1 MKNELTEKQKRFVEE
16 YVIDLNAAAAARRS
30 GYAANNSD
38 KIGSELLGKTRVHL
52 AIQEKMKARSLKMN
66 ITAELIIQE
75 LAAIAFSNPQDFFEI
90 KNNQI
95 QLKNDILVD
104 GKRSKAIGA
113 VTLGKHGTTVHFLD
127 RLRALDMLLK
137 HIALN
142 PKLEDDGQETGLQ
155 RIRRIVHERA
165 LREIEKKKTAT
176 DS

>member
-16 YVIDLNAAAAARRS
+16 YIIDLNAAAAARRS
-30 GYAANNSD
+30 GYAENNSD

-52 AIQEKMKARSLKMN
+52 AIQEKLKARSLKLN
-66 ITAELIIQE
+66 ITADLIVQE
-75 LAAIAFSNPQDFFEI
+75 LALIAFSSPQDFFEI

-95 QLKNDILVD
+95 QLKSDILVD

-113 VTLGKHGTTVHFLD
+113 VTLGRQGTTVHFLD

-137 HIALN
+137 HLSLN
-142 PKLEDDGQETGLQ
+142 PKVEDDSQETGLQ

-165 LREIEKKKTAT
+165 LREIERKKAAK